1 MTSRRRFALASFL
14 LAVTAGLFV
23 AFAPLGRRCSASG
36 TPGLPSGQERCISE
50 SIFQHD
56 GAWILVLVS
65 VPIVLTLVPVLVRHR
80 AAAIVSTVLLWA
92 CCLVGIVSLGL
103 FFVPSAVLMTIAA
116 TRLAPERASM
126 DRRVTSEA

>member
-14 LAVTAGLFV
+14 LAAPAGLFV
-23 AFAPLGRRCSASG
+23 AFAPLGTTCTVQPGGRGRCFG
-36 TPGLPSGQERCISE
+36 T
-50 SIFQHD
+50 SIFETD

-65 VPIVLTLVPVLVRHR
+65 VPIVLTLMPVLVRHR

-92 CCLVGIVSLGL
+92 YCLVGIASLGL

-116 TRLAPERASM
+116 TRPDPERGSM

>member
-23 AFAPLGRRCSASG
+23 AFAPLGRTCTAE
-36 TPGLPSGQERCISE
+36 PSGRERCISE

-56 GAWILVLVS
+56 GAWILVVIS
-65 VPIVLTLVPVLVRHR
+65 VPIALALAPVLVRHR

-92 CCLVGIVSLGL
+92 FCLVGLASLGL

-116 TRLAPERASM
+116 TRRDPVQAA
-126 DRRVTSEA
+126 TSS

>member
-14 LAVTAGLFV
+14 LAVAAGLFV
-23 AFAPLGRRCSASG
+23 AFAPLGQRCSVSG
-36 TPGLPSGQERCISE
+36 TPGQPSGRERCISE
-50 SIFQHD
+50 SVFQHD
-56 GAWILVLVS
+56 GAWVLFLVS

-80 AAAIVSTVLLWA
+80 AAAIVSAVLLWA
-92 CCLVGIVSLGL
+92 CCIVGIASLGL

-116 TRLAPERASM
+116 ARPDPERGSM